1 MHTQLS
7 QTTIKQLLKTV
18 NWPSETWIYLSQD
31 THAQPGI
38 FICQN
43 KFNVG
48 NLWTGQKMQ
57 LFQQC
62 HPLCGVAGIPPL
74 VLTCRTWRIRQAKA
88 KLTLLFNLGHRNGL
102 WIYVNNC

>member
-1 MHTQLS
+1 MHTQPS

-48 NLWTGQKMQ
+48 NLWTGQK
-57 LFQQC
+57 C
-62 HPLCGVAGIPPL
+62 SYSSNVTLCA
-74 VLTCRTWRIRQAKA
+74 VLPEYPHW
-88 KLTLLFNLGHRNGL
+88 F
-102 WIYVNNC
+102 